1 MPRAGKG
8 QSKGGYGRLT
18 KAKRGTNDAKLAA
31 RRDQRAAAA
40 AKAEA
45 RARRLAAQQ
54 AAAAAT
60 SPAPRSDHNRA
71 SPVTAPTY
79 EPSRGELA
87 SHKRVAIIYK
97 YELLDC
103 PPESEWGKHGG
114 TLRQIAD
121 HLDMP
126 DPCDYRPIRET
137 LLRHLGEDDVM
148 KTRGGQGRKPILP
161 HGQQLIAADCLQ
173 RGTGQE
179 QAAHILTAWREGKGE
194 TALTRK
200 PVRTAIKKLDGV
212 RMRRGTTCTGSRDPD
227 SAWATSRAAQSE
239 QWRAEIETPEETAA
253 ACEPGPTMLVAHGN
267 GTKRV
272 KTLAKDPLSL
282 LGQGHV
288 IRPLGSTWP
297 GQSKADKKLRWDCKL
312 CGYVADFSYVNKDQE
327 AAYIIECQGHYYPM
341 RVDDVIK
348 LLPPALR
355 PADGGPS
362 VHGRIPLEAVSWWDE
377 KHKQLSLGSYP
388 SKHEY
393 RFPENA
399 SGEHQLREDGGELP
413 ARQPRVK
420 AKYTGDGGRYGFGVM
435 MKRNAE
441 GELAGYKMQPFNY
454 SDSWLCGPKKYWA
467 REKAELARV
476 ADFTAHGWGEAG
488 HGVSEATAELPGGRY
503 QLRYPETWRE
513 ELKHACSKTL
523 GAKDSPTLKGYICV
537 TDLMDHIVAES
548 KRLFEDTK
556 YADSFFVYHDALK
569 QWWEPEAQAHLLK
582 QHGIGSER
590 QLCIRGDT
598 NAAVAK
604 HYLNRLVGDSPEFC
618 PLDSNLFSDFE
629 FAMRQNMA
637 HTYWLPHDHPD
648 KWLACTAKHVQRLM
662 ELTWAHDGA
671 VRSERIVED
680 ICRFPAALDAVIAA
694 KGAKVE
700 HLDNRT
706 GRRKSKPY
714 MPPRCAAADELLQAR
729 FERFDPTPVMAD
741 AHLPPKKRGRC
752 A

>member
-393 RFPENA
+393 RFPVNA
-399 SGEHQLREDGGELP
+399 RGEHQRQENGGKLP

-454 SDSWLCGPKKYWA
+454 SESWLCGPKKYWA
-467 REKAELARV
+467 RETAELARV
-476 ADFTAHGWGEAG
+476 ADFTASGWGAEGGGARRLRGDGGAAWRALPASLPRHVARGAEACLLEDPRRQGRAHAQGLRLRDRPDGPRRRRVEAALRG
-488 HGVSEATAELPGGRY
+488 HQVCGQLHHLPQR
-503 QLRYPETWRE
+503 
-513 ELKHACSKTL
+513 
-523 GAKDSPTLKGYICV
+523 
-537 TDLMDHIVAES
+537 
-548 KRLFEDTK
+548 
-556 YADSFFVYHDALK
+556 
-569 QWWEPEAQAHLLK
+569 AQAVVGARGAGAPAEAARHRPGAPAL
-582 QHGIGSER
+582 HPGRHER
-590 QLCIRGDT
+590 R
-598 NAAVAK
+598 
-604 HYLNRLVGDSPEFC
+604 R
-618 PLDSNLFSDFE
+618 
-629 FAMRQNMA
+629 RQA
-637 HTYWLPHDHPD
+637 LP
-648 KWLACTAKHVQRLM
+648 Q
-662 ELTWAHDGA
+662 
-671 VRSERIVED
+671 
-680 ICRFPAALDAVIAA
+680 
-694 KGAKVE
+694 
-700 HLDNRT
+700 
-706 GRRKSKPY
+706 
-714 MPPRCAAADELLQAR
+714 QAR
-729 FERFDPTPVMAD
+729 
-741 AHLPPKKRGRC
+741 G
-752 A
+752 